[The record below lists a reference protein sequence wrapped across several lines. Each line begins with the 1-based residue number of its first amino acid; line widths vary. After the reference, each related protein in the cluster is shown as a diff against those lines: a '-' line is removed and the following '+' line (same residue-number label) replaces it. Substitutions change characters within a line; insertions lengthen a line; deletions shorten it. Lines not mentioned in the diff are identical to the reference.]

1 MKFSLKQLLD
11 DKYGSIIISIILG
24 LGLSAIFRKACK
36 NGKCIVL
43 RGPKPKEMKNDIYY
57 WYDKCI
63 KYEAV
68 PSKCGDE
75 DKLIKQRT
83 DN

>member
-1 MKFSLKQLLD
+1 MK
-11 DKYGSIIISIILG
+11 G
-24 LGLSAIFRKACK
+24 
-36 NGKCIVL
+36 
-43 RGPKPKEMKNDIYY
+43 EIYY

>member
-43 RGPKPKEMKNDIYY
+43 RGPRPKELKGDVYY

-63 KYEAV
+63 KYEVV

-75 DKLIKQRT
+75 KKAIKQRSE
-83 DN
+83 D

>member
-11 DKYGSIIISIILG
+11 DKHGSIIISIILG

-43 RGPKPKEMKNDIYY
+43 RGPKPKELKGDVYY

-63 KYEAV
+63 KYEVV

-75 DKLIKQRT
+75 SKTIKQRN
-83 DN
+83 DD

>member
-11 DKYGSIIISIILG
+11 DKYGAIIISIILG

-43 RGPKPKEMKNDIYY
+43 RGPRPKELNDGVYY

-63 KYEAV
+63 KYEV
-68 PSKCGDE
+68 IPSKCGDE
-75 DKLIKQRT
+75 KKTIKQRSE
-83 DN
+83 